1 MYFVVN
7 SCDGRRRIL
16 TFTTHSGQYSGD
28 QIRYVE
34 VAMKVVD
41 LVVAQRKHVVI
52 RIKGVLQDEGCPQ
65 NQSSRAVK

>member
-16 TFTTHSGQYSGD
+16 TFTTHSGRYSGD

-34 VAMKVVD
+34 VATKAVD
-41 LVVAQRKHVVI
+41 FVVAQRKRVI
-52 RIKGVLQDEGCPQ
+52 IRMKRGTA
-65 NQSSRAVK
+65 R